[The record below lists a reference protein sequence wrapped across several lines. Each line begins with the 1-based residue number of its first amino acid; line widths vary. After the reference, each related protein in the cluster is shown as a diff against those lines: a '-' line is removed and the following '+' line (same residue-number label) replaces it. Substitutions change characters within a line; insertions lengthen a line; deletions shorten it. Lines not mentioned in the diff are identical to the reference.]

1 MDNWLK
7 GDPKHVAVVHCL
19 GGKGRTGT
27 VIACY
32 LRFVVFR
39 FVVSALTNDVDRFR
53 GDYNDPMDAL
63 DHFAQKRSKI
73 ENGVKQAS
81 QKRYVSLFEP
91 VIMY

>member
-32 LRFVVFR
+32 LRYIMRKCNRLNFLRNVFG
-39 FVVSALTNDVDRFR
+39 RFR

-63 DHFAQKRSKI
+63 DYFAQKRSKI

-81 QKRYVSLFEP
+81 QKRYH
-91 VIMY
+91 I